1 MISIPAGIA
10 EMNIVRFTFFTFM
23 GSCVWKLFLTLIGF
37 YIGDAWIRFYD
48 DYSQVFDVAGI
59 TLILAIVAIVALRYY
74 KGRQQ

>member
-1 MISIPAGIA
+1 MCLAY
-10 EMNIVRFTFFTFM
+10 
-23 GSCVWKLFLTLIGF
+23 FLTLIGF